1 MDDVRIDLDWTRM
14 LGFNHAPKSDGVT
27 VAIAKV
33 GLKPV
38 DKPQGASAGY
48 CIAGL
53 GAMIGSKNWVRLT
66 D

>member
-1 MDDVRIDLDWTRM
+1 MDDLRIDLDWTRM
-14 LGFNHAPKSDGVT
+14 LGFNHAPKRKGMT
-27 VAIAKV
+27 VATAKV
-33 GLKPV
+33 GLKPNAA
-38 DKPQGASAGY
+38 PQGASAGY